1 MSPRGYK
8 LSDSTLASRPLATKE
23 LEPEVVRSGPPLA
36 DKPKDRLGE
45 LYAEYAR
52 FVAWFASRLLPRQDE
67 VEDVVQEVFL
77 IAATKLDALTDPPE
91 IRGWLKTVTLRR
103 AGRLLRWKRVRAK
116 FGIGVDHGSVEE
128 VVASPNATPE
138 DRAAVRELF
147 AVLDAMPVDLRV
159 AWSLRYMHEE
169 TIESVAVLAGCSLAT
184 AKRRIAA
191 AQQRINQEL
200 GDG

>member
-1 MSPRGYK
+1 MA
-8 LSDSTLASRPLATKE
+8 TRPLVTTE
-23 LEPEVVRSGPPLA
+23 LEPEVARPGPLPA
-36 DKPKDRLGE
+36 GNPKDRLGE

-77 IAATKLDALTDPPE
+77 IAASQLDALTDPPQ

-103 AGRLLRWKRVRAK
+103 AGRLLRWKRVRSK
-116 FGIGVDHGSVEE
+116 FGRGLADGAVEE
-128 VVASPNATPE
+128 VIAAHDATPE
-138 DRAAVRELF
+138 DRARVRELF
-147 AVLDAMPVDLRV
+147 TVLEAMPVDLRL

-169 TIESVAVLAGCSLAT
+169 TVESVAELAGCSLAT

-191 AQQRINQEL
+191 AQERINREL
-200 GDG
+200 GHG